1 MLVQV
6 YLGINRKNRF
16 QITSSVIA
24 VVFAIVAKLSLTRSE
39 LLPGLDGAYY
49 WVQVRSL
56 IENHSLAFPD
66 LPLIFWLQAIMAKIF
81 GSIPLGVRMSDA
93 VLPALSAIPIYLITR
108 NYKSKLL
115 PVVATLVVL
124 LHPVQ
129 LYFLTGDFIKNE
141 VAIPLVFFIV
151 LVLTK
156 WETTSRNVSIAS
168 LILLV
173 ALISF
178 SHFGTALLAFLL
190 IGIWATIQFSKSGRV
205 VWMKTLGTSLI
216 LLTGFL
222 LSLALIVPNRYQ
234 RLIDFITTPSVVFE
248 RPILDGI
255 IHGYANSII
264 AFTIITTQLFV
275 IILGLITWRNRSKIP
290 FSQMS
295 VIVSS
300 LLSALILSSPFISME
315 WADRLTALSFV
326 PLTTAAILIFGSV
339 LSPSG
344 KLSTTAYASI
354 ILIGA
359 LLFSS
364 HPTKRVFTE
373 EKYASFKQLSQ
384 QVDLPKNSVIA
395 ARHGVEYLTAWHFKT
410 DVVLD
415 TYFEAADLT
424 AYSAVYLLIENTSS
438 DKKIDSSK
446 QAPISKSDE
455 QKAPIESGDKESA
468 NGGKETNPSQL
479 GGQNVFT
486 NGFFTLVKIR

>member
-1 MLVQV
+1 MNEIALKKHKLAF
-6 YLGINRKNRF
+6 YASIGALFIGIF
-16 QITSSVIA
+16 
-24 VVFAIVAKLSLTRSE
+24 AKLSLTKSE

-49 WVQVRSL
+49 WVQARSI
-56 IENHSLAFPD
+56 IEDQKLAFPD
-66 LPLIFWLQAIMAKIF
+66 LPLVFWIQALFGKIF
-81 GSIPLGVRMSDA
+81 DNIPLGVRITDA
-93 VLPALSAIPIYLITR
+93 ILPALSAIPIYLLTK
-108 NYKSKLL
+108 NAKSNLL
-115 PVVATLVVL
+115 PAVSILVVL
-124 LHPVQ
+124 IHPIQ
-129 LYFLTGDFIKNE
+129 LYFFTGDFIKNE
-141 VAIPLVFFIV
+141 AAIPLVFFVV

-156 WETTSRNVSIAS
+156 WETTSRKVSIE
-168 LILLV
+168 LLV
-173 ALISF
+173 LLIALISF
-178 SHFGTALLAFLL
+178 SHFGTALLAFMI
-190 IGIWATIQFSKSGRV
+190 IGIWATIQCSKSGRA

-222 LSLALIVPNRYQ
+222 FSLALIVPNRYQ
-234 RLIDFITTPSVVFE
+234 RLIDFITTPSVVFQ
-248 RPILDGI
+248 RPILDGM

-264 AFTIITTQLFV
+264 AFTIIITQFFV
-275 IILGLITWRNRSKIP
+275 IILGFIAWRNRSIIP
-290 FSQMS
+290 FSQLS

-326 PLTTAAILIFGSV
+326 PLTAAAILIVGSV
-339 LSPSG
+339 MSSSG
-344 KLSTTAYASI
+344 KLSTAAYASI

-364 HPTKRVFTE
+364 HPMKRVFTE

-446 QAPISKSDE
+446 QGPISKSDE